1 MFRDRYK
8 HMCDRV
14 HPDNDLI
21 DHVLR
26 STRHGKR
33 KRNTKVTFFRKPV
46 IAVLSICLCIF
57 IAVPALAAT
66 VDPIYDLIYL
76 VSPGAA
82 QFFIPVHKS
91 DEDNGIEMK
100 VVSAYIHGNRA
111 EIYIAMRDLT
121 GDRIDDTID
130 LFDSYSIHR
139 PFDSSAWCRRV
150 EYDESTKTAT
160 FLITIDEWGHKKIEG
175 DKITLSV
182 KEFLSRKTFYE
193 DINIPIDFSSIAEA
207 DTMENM
213 YMTGW
218 GAVNE
223 DDIPEHMTALMP
235 SGPMP
240 AFPVDGIDMTAI
252 GYVDGMLHI
261 QIAVNNNLETDNHGS
276 VYFKNADGDII
287 EEKYHFYF
295 IDQSEQSGRIDY
307 CEYVFDIQQGQMGDY
322 SLYGDFVTSGMRTE
336 GNWRVTF
343 PLEQSE

>member
-8 HMCDRV
+8 HMCDQV

-26 STRHGKR
+26 STRRGKR
-33 KRNTKVTFFRKPV
+33 KGNTKVTFFRKPV

-66 VDPIYDLIYL
+66 VEPVYQLMYAI
-76 VSPGAA
+76 SPGAA
-82 QFFIPVHKS
+82 QLFVPVRRS
-91 DEDNGIEMK
+91 AEDNGIEME

-121 GDRIDDTID
+121 EDRIDDTID
-130 LFDSYSIHR
+130 LFDSYSLHR

-160 FLITIDEWGHKKIEG
+160 FLITIDEWGHKKIAG
-175 DKITLSV
+175 DKITFSV

-193 DINIPIDFSSIAEA
+193 DINIPIDLSSIDAA
-207 DTMENM
+207 TTTENM

-218 GAVNE
+218 GAVDE
-223 DDIPEHMTALMP
+223 EDIPEHMTALMP

-240 AFPVDGIDMTAI
+240 AFPVDGIEMTAI
-252 GYVDGMLHI
+252 GYVGGMLHI
-261 QIAVNNNLETDNHGS
+261 QTAVHDNLEKDNHGS
-276 VYFKNADGDII
+276 LYLKEADGEIVD
-287 EEKYHFYF
+287 EKYHFYF
-295 IDQSEQSGRIDY
+295 IDESAPVRIDY
-307 CEYVFDIQQGQMGDY
+307 CEYVFDIPREEAGGC
-322 SLYGDFVTSGMRTE
+322 SLYGDFVTTGMRTE